1 MSGAETIEDVRP
13 SQLADAI
20 KAATEECLGVWQPE
34 HGAVSTE
41 FYRQVAL
48 RTLGH
53 LRKTGAIGRVDK
65 DTRDR
70 IMAALSR
77 IEVKNPCVSS

>member
-1 MSGAETIEDVRP
+1 MSGTDTIEDVRP

-20 KAATEECLGVWQPE
+20 KAATEECLGAWQPE
-34 HGAVSTE
+34 HGAITDE

-70 IMAALSR
+70 ITAALGR
-77 IEVKNPCVSS
+77 VEVNNPCAGS